1 MQVVAEAALAGV
13 LSFARSHKF
22 FQRLLFPTFCV
33 VDDVQEAVE
42 KMAYLDRHPDRGTPE
57 VNTTQ
62 LGFRL
67 DSQLQTCGLPSLLA
81 VSSGLEIGSD
91 AKQKK

>member
-1 MQVVAEAALAGV
+1 MQVIAEAALAGV

-42 KMAYLDRHPDRGTPE
+42 KMAYLDRHPE